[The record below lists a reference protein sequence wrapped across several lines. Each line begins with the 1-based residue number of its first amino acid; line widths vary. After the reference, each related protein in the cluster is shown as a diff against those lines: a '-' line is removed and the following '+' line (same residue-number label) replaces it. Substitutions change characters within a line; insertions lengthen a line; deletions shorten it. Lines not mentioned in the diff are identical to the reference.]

1 MRIIGRPT
9 WRARSPRPRQ
19 PQNPKTVREFF
30 IHWPGNEPAS
40 WAHVDTR
47 AEERATMRAT
57 QDFHMGPQRKWSDFA
72 YSFAIFK
79 SGRVYRGRGMTYV
92 PASQL
97 GHNTGTVS
105 VCVFLGPNDPVPDAV
120 VRSIKELRAFC
131 EHRAGHPLDVRPHS
145 SVTSTECPGPRLLA
159 IANRL

>member
-1 MRIIGRPT
+1 MRIIGRRT

-40 WAHVDTR
+40 WAHVD
-47 AEERATMRAT
+47 
-57 QDFHMGPQRKWSDFA
+57 
-72 YSFAIFK
+72 
-79 SGRVYRGRGMTYV
+79 
-92 PASQL
+92 
-97 GHNTGTVS
+97 TGTVS

>member
-1 MRIIGRPT
+1 MRIIGRRT

-30 IHWPGNEPAS
+30 IH
-40 WAHVDTR
+40 
-47 AEERATMRAT
+47 
-57 QDFHMGPQRKWSDFA
+57 
-72 YSFAIFK
+72 
-79 SGRVYRGRGMTYV
+79 RGRGMTYV